1 MRPQPALF
9 RLLALLAS
17 SSHAQPPG
25 TTVYHNFSEGYHTY
39 RIPSLIA
46 TPRGILIAFAEG
58 RARFGFAPPAGDT
71 ADCYGEGASAAD
83 WRCTNKDVVYK
94 RSLDG
99 GAHWSPVAAL
109 ALANDTHFYTNPQGL
124 AAPAALF
131 LLYMRCLAPTDGGN
145 AFRNCTTVLQKSEDE
160 GATWAPLGD
169 VPPAQQSSGGSG
181 GVALASGRLVFSA
194 PGSQGAAP
202 GVGALLSDD
211 GGRTWVWGAN
221 APEGGENQVA
231 EAAPGSL
238 LMTIRRK
245 NNTRALVRSAD
256 GGGTWGAPEVMAV
269 SDPDCQASLA
279 RVAPQGG
286 GPGWLL
292 FANPHTS
299 GLLPY
304 ALGRQ
309 NVTVQ
314 ASRDGGSSWTPFFL
328 VDEGP
333 SAYTSLAQLLG
344 TGRGPGS
351 CGILYE
357 ESADLPVDFRSIR
370 FVAFDCAPPWWA

>member
-1 MRPQPALF
+1 MWALF
-9 RLLALLAS
+9 CLLALPAS
-17 SSHAQPPG
+17 LAQPG
-25 TTVYHNFSEGYHTY
+25 TIVFSNHSEGYQTF
-39 RIPSLIA
+39 RIPSLIVA
-46 TPRGILIAFAEG
+46 SRGTLVAFAEG
-58 RARFGFAPPAGDT
+58 RARLNFTPAHGDT

-83 WRCTNKDVVYK
+83 WRCTNKDIVFK
-94 RSLDG
+94 RSHDS
-99 GAHWSPVAAL
+99 GASWSPAAAL
-109 ALANDTHFYTNPQGL
+109 ALANSTHFFTNPQAL
-124 AAPAALF
+124 ASPSALF
-131 LLYMRCLAPTDGGN
+131 LLYMRCVAPTDGGN
-145 AFRNCTTVLQKSEDE
+145 AFRNCTTVLQRSEDE

-169 VPPAQQSSGGSG
+169 VPPEQQSSGGFG

-202 GVGALLSDD
+202 GVGALYSDD
-211 GGRTWVWGAN
+211 AGRTWAWGAS

-245 NNTRALVRSAD
+245 NNTRALVRSSD
-256 GGGTWGAPEVMAV
+256 GGTSWGAPEVMGV
-269 SDPDCQASLA
+269 TDPDCQASLV

-304 ALGRQ
+304 AMGRQ

-314 ASRDGGSSWTPFFL
+314 ASRDGGHSWAPFFL
-328 VDEGP
+328 VDKGP

-344 TGRGPGS
+344 AGRGPGS
-351 CGILYE
+351 CGVLYE

-370 FVAFDCAPPWWA
+370 FVAFDCAPPGWP